1 MSKKTQTFLWAFFGF
16 LVISFIINMSVA
28 SFSTGSGSGNTV
40 FNRLGKQVGVV
51 KIEGVIFN
59 GESIIKEINTF
70 REDPRT
76 VALLI
81 RVNSPGGAV
90 APSQEIYH
98 AIKKAAAEKPTIVS
112 MGSVA
117 ASGGYY
123 VSSPATKIFANP
135 STLTGSIGVIMQLD
149 RYSDLLDKI
158 GVEIEVLT
166 AGRLKGAG
174 SPVRELTSEERQYF
188 QDILDDM
195 HKQFIGDIVQS
206 RRLSE
211 NLDEDSVKSL
221 IKILAEGKI
230 FTGNQALELGL
241 VDTLGSYQD
250 AQNYIRE
257 LLDLP
262 QSTSFTENIR
272 PANILREMLSSISP
286 IGNRF
291 PLKRGGFYFISE
303 PLL

>member
-1 MSKKTQTFLWAFFGF
+1 MNKKTQMFLWTFFGF
-16 LVISFIINMSVA
+16 LVLSFIINMSVA
-28 SFSTGSGSGNTV
+28 SFSTGTDGGSAV

-51 KIEGVIFN
+51 RIEGVIFN
-59 GESIIKEINTF
+59 SESIIKEINAF
-70 REDPRT
+70 REDART

-81 RVNSPGGAV
+81 RVDSPGGAV

-98 AIKKAAAEKPTIVS
+98 AIKKASETKPTVVS

-149 RYSDLLDKI
+149 RYSKLLDKI

-166 AGRLKGAG
+166 AGRLKDAG
-174 SPVRELTSEERQYF
+174 SPVRELTREERQYF
-188 QDILDDM
+188 KDILEDM
-195 HKQFIGDIVQS
+195 HQQFIYDIIIG
-206 RRLSE
+206 RNFTE
-211 NLDEDSVKSL
+211 NMDEDSVKSL
-221 IKILAEGKI
+221 VKILADGKI

-257 LLDLP
+257 TLDLP
-262 QSTSFTENIR
+262 QSVSFTENR
-272 PANILREMLSSISP
+272 SPSNVLREMFSSIIP
-286 IGNRF
+286 ISNRF